1 MNGTLV
7 KKIVTLA
14 LACSML
20 AGATATVSAAEV
32 NDLHASKTEKS
43 KLGYT
48 DLYKAYEKGEVQVAP
63 KSLGIAPLGGV
74 GSVLT
79 PSQALPAQYK
89 TDTTPIKD
97 QGDHGTCW
105 TFQAMGTLEAFLGLD
120 GKGKQDL
127 AENHLA
133 WFSTYT
139 HSQGNGWQM
148 SDIEQ
153 GGWSMIGAGY
163 NVSWQGSKW
172 EKDFPYDP
180 TSANSYPT
188 NWYSG
193 ETPYHVTGYMY
204 VKNDI
209 NTVKTA
215 IMRYGAVGAS
225 YNSGD
230 GYNQD
235 MTAYYSS
242 YEPYSYAGHAIT
254 IIGWD
259 DNFSKSN
266 FSSYDQPPYDGAWL
280 IKNSWGEQYCDHGYL
295 WISYYDRYLLDSY
308 TWGNNVA
315 VTSVRTTTDHD
326 TIYQNEEWGA
336 VGFFYIED
344 DSLSSGYAHE
354 YTMAN
359 VFDFDSTHKY
369 LQKVIFETQNS
380 GVNYTAYYMPVD
392 SSGAPVADSSRWTKL
407 ASGTSA
413 TAGYISVDTSNFNVP
428 SGKGAIGVT
437 MDAGLGDY
445 ADRDA
450 ALFGTAEW
458 MGNSNYGMTFF
469 DQKAE
474 RGESYFIYNGQVTD
488 LFDYYYDKWN
498 YTNGATAVIKA
509 ICSDA
514 TIGDVNGDNKSSTV
528 DALLVLRNAIGLQDL
543 DAANL
548 INADTNFDGKVSTAD
563 ALVIQRHAVGLIS
576 EY

>member
-1 MNGTLV
+1 MNGSIV

-20 AGATATVSAAEV
+20 ASATATANAATVE
-32 NDLHASKTEKS
+32 NIPTSKTEATS
-43 KLGYT
+43 GLGYS
-48 DLYKAYEKGEVQVAP
+48 DLYKSYLKGDVKVDP
-63 KSLGIAPLGGV
+63 KGV
-74 GSVLT
+74 GISPFSAAGSVIT

-105 TFQAMGTLEAFLGLD
+105 SFSAMGTLEAFLGVD

-127 AENHLA
+127 AENHLV
-133 WFSTYT
+133 WFTTLT
-139 HSQGNGWQM
+139 HSKGNGWLM
-148 SDIEQ
+148 DGIEM
-153 GGWSMIGAGY
+153 GGWSMMGAGY
-163 NVSWQGSKW
+163 HMSWQGAKY

-180 TSANSYPT
+180 TANNTYPT

-193 ETPYHVTGYMY
+193 ETPYHVTGLMY

-225 YNSGD
+225 YNSGY
-230 GYNQD
+230 GYND
-235 MTAYYSS
+235 NMTAYYSGEET
-242 YEPYSYAGHAIT
+242 YYFAGHAIT

-259 DNFSKSN
+259 DNFSRNN
-266 FSSYDQPPYDGAWL
+266 FSSSNRPPYDGAWL
-280 IKNSWGEQYCDHGYL
+280 IKNSWGTDYCDNGYL
-295 WISYYDRYLLDSY
+295 WISYYDRYLLDSA

-315 VTSVRTTTDHD
+315 VTAVRTNSGHD

-336 VGFFYIED
+336 TWFAFVSTGDNEFAPEATY
-344 DSLSSGYAHE
+344 
-354 YTMAN
+354 AN
-359 VFDFDSTHKY
+359 VYDFDSTHKY

-392 SSGAPVADSSRWTKL
+392 AAGAPVSDSSKWTKL

-413 TAGYISVDTSNFNVP
+413 TSGYITVDTKNFKVP
-428 SGKGAIGVT
+428 SGKGAIGIT
-437 MDAGLGDY
+437 LDCGNDDAYGY
-445 ADRDA
+445 NV
-450 ALFGTAEW
+450 ALMGTAEW
-458 MGNSNYGMTFF
+458 FGSN
-469 DQKAE
+469 DQLYFKQQTS
-474 RGESYFIYNGQVTD
+474 RGESYRIYDGQVKDMVDVYSDEMDDDIGGTV
-488 LFDYYYDKWN
+488 
-498 YTNGATAVIKA
+498 VIKA

-528 DALLVLRNAIGLQDL
+528 DALLVCRSAIGLHNFDST
-543 DAANL
+543 NK
-548 INADTNFDGKVSTAD
+548 INADTNFDGKVTTAD
-563 ALVIQRHAVGLIS
+563 ALLIQRHAVGLIS